1 MAYRCSFAG
10 VTFRPTIPAE
20 VQARLDRFEWLA
32 NVRDVLPRGQVWP
45 PKNLYDL
52 GFPKQFDPP
61 AVAIG
66 DYFYPTNASRW
77 SIFRGYMTRDD
88 VDAVKAEVWPTSSQT
103 PTTGTFLIQS
113 EGGDSEGEVET
124 ELYML
129 PPIPVAGL
137 TASDPQIFLVTLVD
151 ERYFWHQFKE
161 AGVVTCTSAT
171 ATWSDL
177 IDQLATQLDIDL
189 TYETPDSD
197 YGSPEPDSALYS
209 NQESPAILLDAA
221 AANIGCVVVRALDG
235 TYSLQRYA
243 DAIDAT
249 ETNRPDSDNNVLGG
263 RAASKS
269 DSTSGDVAYRG
280 LLPASVTVSFPK
292 WVDGAGY
299 YEPTTYRD
307 HVKAS
312 YGATY
317 TKTVTLED
325 AGFSGYA
332 HHDGSKMLRT
342 SAKARYT
349 ASSDPSPNNQTTCD
363 ALAAQLAA
371 DYFATRLAW
380 LDEVYAGIYPWTPE
394 GVSDLLYSWRD
405 GSVYTRILPPP
416 FNAEIND
423 FQHGFG
429 PLAVPAGLDCDAV
442 NNCVTNN
449 GDTTIIDVGTTC
461 LVKGTLTIVDGVLN
475 LDGTPMPGGVDV
487 IVSGRNQIRPLTVPT
502 SWLGSEYCQDA
513 TESECCPAPA
523 YEWDVTD
530 CGDTVCEFPLPR
542 WIRAYITTKTTAPCG
557 PVRMPVQTV
566 EVLCEWNGSDG
577 WDVDVV
583 IGEPLQ
589 YTESGGIASG
599 PGIWIR
605 GTFLCPQAG
614 ACDIPPYNFP
624 DPGFPYVLFSGLVNN
639 WDTSEQYPPNGADCG
654 RIYYSGSC
662 LERVHNTPTSGECG
676 DHIFAF
682 STDASDFL
690 FDLEAA

>member
-1 MAYRCSFAG
+1 
-10 VTFRPTIPAE
+10 
-20 VQARLDRFEWLA
+20 VQARLERFEWLA

-52 GFPKQFDPP
+52 GFPKQLDPP

-349 ASSDPSPNNQTTCD
+349 VSSDPSPNNQTTCD

-416 FNAEIND
+416 FNVEIND

-429 PLAVPAGLDCDAV
+429 PLAIPDSGPSLSV
-442 NNCVTNN
+442 VTNDCPTFGDLAFATTDGNVTDVLLN
-449 GDTTIIDVGTTC
+449 GVSILGGTTS
-461 LVKGTLTIVDGVLN
+461 IVVG
-475 LDGTPMPGGVDV
+475 
-487 IVSGRNQIRPLTVPT
+487 
-502 SWLGSEYCQDA
+502 
-513 TESECCPAPA
+513 
-523 YEWDVTD
+523 
-530 CGDTVCEFPLPR
+530 
-542 WIRAYITTKTTAPCG
+542 
-557 PVRMPVQTV
+557 QTV
-566 EVLCEWNGSDG
+566 ERRVITFPAGTTIGGAICTTDPTDCCGGTVETDCCPDNDLPTTLYLTFADTGTCPKFDGQTFPLTYSVAPCAGTGSWISEEFTWDCHSAPDFPLRFRFWCDGQTLEWSLCIIPTFQCQCDG
-577 WDVDVV
+577 RFAAFALAE
-583 IGEPLQ
+583 G
-589 YTESGGIASG
+589 
-599 PGIWIR
+599 
-605 GTFLCPQAG
+605 G
-614 ACDIPPYNFP
+614 ACDPFMQTFTSDQSEGSAGCDPP
-624 DPGFPYVLFSGLVNN
+624 
-639 WDTSEQYPPNGADCG
+639 EQCGAL
-654 RIYYSGSC
+654 SC
-662 LERVHNTPTSGECG
+662 VVTT
-676 DHIFAF
+676 
-682 STDASDFL
+682 
-690 FDLEAA
+690 